1 MLPQGI
7 VSFKCCPI
15 HVHPCAYANMTNERQ
30 KAKFPSLALNWE
42 KIYKL
47 ERSIELTISADVF

>member
-1 MLPQGI
+1 M
-7 VSFKCCPI
+7 
-15 HVHPCAYANMTNERQ
+15 HVHPCAYANMTDERQ

-47 ERSIELTISADVF
+47 ERSIELMISADVF